1 MSLYLAQ
8 DADADAL
15 LDRDPFA
22 LLLGMMLDQQI
33 PMEKAFSG
41 PKLLAERMGAERLD
55 PADIAGH
62 DPDAFARIFAG
73 PPAIHRF
80 PGAMAARAQAL
91 ATVVAERYDG
101 DAAAIW
107 DGANSGDQLL
117 KRLGEL
123 PGFGEQKARIFLA
136 LLGKQRGVR
145 PRGWRTAAGRFGD
158 DGIYHSVADV
168 TSAESLQKVREFKKE
183 MKAAAKQAA
192 RKPTR

>member
-33 PMEKAFSG
+33 PMEKAFFG
-41 PKLLAERMGAERLD
+41 PKLLAERMGVERLD
-55 PADIAGH
+55 PADIARH
-62 DPDAFARIFAG
+62 EPDTFAKIFAG

-107 DGANSGDQLL
+107 TGVDDGNVVLDRLL
-117 KRLGEL
+117 AL
-123 PGFGEQKARIFLA
+123 PGFGGEKAKIMLAILGKRIGVQPKGWEAAAAPFSDEVRRTVADADTPEHLLEVRAFKKLQKAS
-136 LLGKQRGVR
+136 KK
-145 PRGWRTAAGRFGD
+145 
-158 DGIYHSVADV
+158 SKAD
-168 TSAESLQKVREFKKE
+168 A
-183 MKAAAKQAA
+183 
-192 RKPTR
+192 PT